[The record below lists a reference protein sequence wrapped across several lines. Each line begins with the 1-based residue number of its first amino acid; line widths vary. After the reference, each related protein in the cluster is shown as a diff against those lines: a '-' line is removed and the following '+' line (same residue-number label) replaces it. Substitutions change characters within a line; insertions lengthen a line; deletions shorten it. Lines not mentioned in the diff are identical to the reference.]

1 LTSLFTVPHSDTYA
15 RVSEILLAMVAERG
29 LDFVFGLFRTF
40 FNLCGFASPEVAFI
54 QVGHV
59 GAI

>member
-1 LTSLFTVPHSDTYA
+1 
-15 RVSEILLAMVAERG
+15 MVAGRG
-29 LDFVFGLFRTF
+29 LDFALWVKLSNLFQS
-40 FNLCGFASPEVAFI
+40 CGFASPEVAFI